1 MAEDAWRWMAEP
13 GDPDVAG
20 QGAEFVD
27 LEPNLPG
34 GVAVPSRPRV
44 VLRLPLELERTRT
57 RQVVER
63 DSEKTFEAQS
73 P

>member
-1 MAEDAWRWMAEP
+1 MAGDAWRWMAEP

-34 GVAVPSRPRV
+34 CGAVPSRTRV
-44 VLRLPLELERTRT
+44 VLRLPLELEKART

-63 DSEKTFEAQS
+63 DGEGTLEAQ
-73 P
+73 PW